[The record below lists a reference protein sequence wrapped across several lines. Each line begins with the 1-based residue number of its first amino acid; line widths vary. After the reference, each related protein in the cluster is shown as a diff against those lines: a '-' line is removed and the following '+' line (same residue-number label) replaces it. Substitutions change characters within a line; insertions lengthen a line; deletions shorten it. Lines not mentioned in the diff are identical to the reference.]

1 MPCSTASESPRYWS
15 CSTLSETATTPT
27 PVAQRRLRGAIF
39 DYGGVMTESVFRRRR
54 DADPDV
60 VSLLVFFINDLRSI
74 YHLPTSSAHDLHMLE
89 TGQLSEAEF
98 FRRLCARH
106 EEAGGPHI
114 DPEGVREAIFAQRA
128 EASAAMVD
136 TVRQLRS
143 AGYRTALL
151 TNNAREWEP
160 MWRSMIP
167 VDELF
172 DVVVDSSVVG
182 LRKPDPAIYQLT
194 CERLGLPPQDCI
206 FVDDLQCNVDAAAD
220 LGMEVVHCTDPGD
233 AADVVARRLLGR
245 PASAEPED
253 GGGAEVAEERR

>member
-1 MPCSTASESPRYWS
+1 M
-15 CSTLSETATTPT
+15 
-27 PVAQRRLRGAIF
+27 QRELRGAIF

-60 VSLLVFFINDLRSI
+60 VSLLAFFINDLRKV

-89 TGQLSEAEF
+89 TGQLTEAEF

-106 EEAGGPHI
+106 EAAGGAHI
-114 DPEGVREAIFAQRA
+114 DPEHVRELIFAERA

-136 TVRQLRS
+136 TVRQLRG

-160 MWRSMIP
+160 MWRAHIP

-182 LRKPDPAIYQLT
+182 LRKPDRAIYQLT
-194 CERLGLPPQDCI
+194 CERLGLPPEECI
-206 FVDDLQCNVDAAAD
+206 FVDDLQCNVDAASE
-220 LGMEVVHCTDPGD
+220 LGMEVVHCTNPRD
-233 AADVVARRLLGR
+233 AAGVVAQRLLGR
-245 PASAEPED
+245 AASAEPE
-253 GGGAEVAEERR
+253 EVE

>member
-1 MPCSTASESPRYWS
+1 MTADTGAPAG
-15 CSTLSETATTPT
+15 T
-27 PVAQRRLRGAIF
+27 LRGAVF
-39 DYGGVMTESVFRRRR
+39 DFGGVMTESLFRRRR

-60 VSLLVFFINDLRSI
+60 LSLLVFFLNDLRSV
-74 YHLPTSSAHDLHMLE
+74 YHLPTSTHDLHLLE
-89 TGQLSEAEF
+89 TGRLSEAEF

-106 EEAGGPHI
+106 EEAGGPHL
-114 DPEGVREAIFAQRA
+114 DPERARALIFAERA

-160 MWRSMIP
+160 MWRNLIP

-182 LRKPDPAIYQLT
+182 LRKPDPAIYELT
-194 CERLGLPPQDCI
+194 CSRLGLRPDECI
-206 FVDDLQCNVDAAAD
+206 FVDDLQCNVDAAAA
-220 LGMEVVHCTDPGD
+220 LGMEVVHCTDPTE
-233 AADVVARRLLGR
+233 ASEVVAQLLLGR
-245 PASAEPED
+245 RASAEPE
-253 GGGAEVAEERR
+253 E

>member
-1 MPCSTASESPRYWS
+1 MTAD
-15 CSTLSETATTPT
+15 TGA
-27 PVAQRRLRGAIF
+27 PVGTLRGAVF
-39 DYGGVMTESVFRRRR
+39 DFGGVMTESLFRRRR

-60 VSLLVFFINDLRSI
+60 LSLLVFFLNDLRSV
-74 YHLPTSSAHDLHMLE
+74 YHLPTSTHDLHLLE
-89 TGQLSEAEF
+89 TGRLSEAEF

-106 EEAGGPHI
+106 EEAGGPHL
-114 DPEGVREAIFAQRA
+114 DPERARALIFAERA

-160 MWRSMIP
+160 MWRNLIP

-182 LRKPDPAIYQLT
+182 LRKPDPAIYELT
-194 CERLGLPPQDCI
+194 CSRLGLRPEECI
-206 FVDDLQCNVDAAAD
+206 FVDDLQCNVDAAAA
-220 LGMEVVHCTDPGD
+220 LGMEVVHCTDPTE
-233 AADVVARRLLGR
+233 ASEVVAQRLLGR
-245 PASAEPED
+245 RASAEPE
-253 GGGAEVAEERR
+253 E

>member
-1 MPCSTASESPRYWS
+1 VS
-15 CSTLSETATTPT
+15 
-27 PVAQRRLRGAIF
+27 LRGAIF

-54 DADPDV
+54 DADPEI
-60 VSLLVFFINDLRSI
+60 VSLLAFFINDLRSV
-74 YHLPTSSAHDLHMLE
+74 YHLPTSTHDLHLLE
-89 TGQLSEAEF
+89 TGKLSEAEF

-114 DPEGVREAIFAQRA
+114 DPEHARKLVFAERA
-128 EASAAMVD
+128 EASMAMVD
-136 TVRQLRS
+136 TVRQLRG

-182 LRKPDPAIYQLT
+182 LRKPDPAIYELT
-194 CERLGLPPQDCI
+194 CARLELRPDECI
-206 FVDDLQCNVDAAAD
+206 FVDDLQCNVDAAAE
-220 LGMEVVHCTDPGD
+220 LGMEVLHCTDPT
-233 AADVVARRLLGR
+233 AASELVAQRLLGR
-245 PASAEPED
+245 PASAEPD
-253 GGGAEVAEERR
+253 AVDEELSGQ

>member
-1 MPCSTASESPRYWS
+1 VTAD
-15 CSTLSETATTPT
+15 TGA
-27 PVAQRRLRGAIF
+27 PVGTLRGAVF
-39 DYGGVMTESVFRRRR
+39 DFGGVMTESLFRRRR

-60 VSLLVFFINDLRSI
+60 LSLLVFFLNDLRSV
-74 YHLPTSSAHDLHMLE
+74 YHLPTSTHDLHLLE
-89 TGQLSEAEF
+89 TGRLSEAEF

-106 EEAGGPHI
+106 EEAGGPHL
-114 DPEGVREAIFAQRA
+114 DPERARALIFAERA

-160 MWRSMIP
+160 MWRNLIP

-182 LRKPDPAIYQLT
+182 LRKPDPAIYELT
-194 CERLGLPPQDCI
+194 CSRLGLRPEECI
-206 FVDDLQCNVDAAAD
+206 FVDDLQCNVDAAAA
-220 LGMEVVHCTDPGD
+220 LGMEVVHCTDPTE
-233 AADVVARRLLGR
+233 ASEVVAQRLLGR
-245 PASAEPED
+245 RASAEPE
-253 GGGAEVAEERR
+253 E

>member
-1 MPCSTASESPRYWS
+1 MNRE
-15 CSTLSETATTPT
+15 
-27 PVAQRRLRGAIF
+27 LRGAIF

-60 VSLLVFFINDLRSI
+60 VSLLAFFINDLRQV

-89 TGQLSEAEF
+89 TGQLTEAEF

-106 EEAGGPHI
+106 EAAGGAHI
-114 DPEGVREAIFAQRA
+114 DPEHVRELIFAERA

-136 TVRQLRS
+136 TVRQLRG

-160 MWRSMIP
+160 MWRAHIP

-182 LRKPDPAIYQLT
+182 LRKPDRAIYQLT
-194 CERLGLPPQDCI
+194 CERLGLPPEECI
-206 FVDDLQCNVDAAAD
+206 FVDDLQCNVDAASE
-220 LGMEVVHCTDPGD
+220 LGMEVVHCTNPSD
-233 AADVVARRLLGR
+233 AAGVVAQRLLGR
-245 PASAEPED
+245 AASAEPE
-253 GGGAEVAEERR
+253 EVE

>member
-1 MPCSTASESPRYWS
+1 MSTAAAD
-15 CSTLSETATTPT
+15 TA
-27 PVAQRRLRGAIF
+27 RELRGAIF

-60 VSLLVFFINDLRSI
+60 ISLLAFFINDVRAT

-89 TGQLSEAEF
+89 TGKLTEAEF

-106 EEAGGPHI
+106 EAAGGPHI
-114 DPEGVREAIFAQRA
+114 DSERVREVIFAERA

-136 TVRQLRS
+136 TVRQLRG

-160 MWRSMIP
+160 MWRSHIP

-182 LRKPDPAIYQLT
+182 LRKPDPAIYELT
-194 CERLGLPPQDCI
+194 CERLGLAPQDCI
-206 FVDDLQCNVDAAAD
+206 FVDDLQCNVDAAAA
-220 LGMEVVHCTDPGD
+220 LGMEVVHCMNPTE
-233 AADVVARRLLGR
+233 AADVVAQRLLGR
-245 PASAEPED
+245 SAAAEPED
-253 GGGAEVAEERR
+253 GGTEEE

>member
-1 MPCSTASESPRYWS
+1 MAS
-15 CSTLSETATTPT
+15 PT
-27 PVAQRRLRGAIF
+27 QQRRLRGAVF

-54 DADPDV
+54 DAHPDV
-60 VSLLVFFINDLRSI
+60 VSLLAFFINDLRSI
-74 YHLPTSSAHDLHMLE
+74 YHLPTSSVHDLHMLE

-98 FRRLCARH
+98 FARLCARH
-106 EEAGGPHI
+106 EAAGGPHI
-114 DPEGVREAIFAQRA
+114 DPERVRELIFAERA

-136 TVRQLRS
+136 TVRQLRE

-172 DVVVDSSVVG
+172 DVVVDSSAVG

-194 CERLGLPPQDCI
+194 LERLGLQPDECV
-206 FVDDLQCNVDAAAD
+206 FVDDLQCNVDAAEA
-220 LGMEVVHCTDPGD
+220 LGMEVVLCTNPTD
-233 AADVVARRLLGR
+233 AADIVARRLLGR
-245 PASAEPED
+245 AASAEPEAD
-253 GGGAEVAEERR
+253 GSQEAAGGRAVPAEPPESR

>member
-1 MPCSTASESPRYWS
+1 VTADTGAPAG
-15 CSTLSETATTPT
+15 T
-27 PVAQRRLRGAIF
+27 LRGAVF
-39 DYGGVMTESVFRRRR
+39 DFGGVMTESLFRRRR

-60 VSLLVFFINDLRSI
+60 LSLLVFFLNDLRSV
-74 YHLPTSSAHDLHMLE
+74 YHLPTSTHDLHLLE
-89 TGQLSEAEF
+89 TGRLSEAEF

-106 EEAGGPHI
+106 EEAGGPHL
-114 DPEGVREAIFAQRA
+114 DPERARALIFAERA

-160 MWRSMIP
+160 MWRNLIP

-182 LRKPDPAIYQLT
+182 LRKPDPAIYELT
-194 CERLGLPPQDCI
+194 CSRLGLRPDECI
-206 FVDDLQCNVDAAAD
+206 FVDDLQCNVDAAAA
-220 LGMEVVHCTDPGD
+220 LGMEVVHCTDPTE
-233 AADVVARRLLGR
+233 ASEVVAQLLLGR
-245 PASAEPED
+245 RASAEPE
-253 GGGAEVAEERR
+253 E

>member
-1 MPCSTASESPRYWS
+1 VH
-15 CSTLSETATTPT
+15 AT
-27 PVAQRRLRGAIF
+27 LRGAIF

-60 VSLLVFFINDLRSI
+60 VSLLAFFINDLREI

-89 TGQLSEAEF
+89 TGRLSEAEF
-98 FRRLCARH
+98 FRRLCERH
-106 EEAGGPHI
+106 EAAGGPHI
-114 DPEGVREAIFAQRA
+114 DSEHVRELIFAERA
-128 EASAAMVD
+128 EASATMVD
-136 TVRQLRS
+136 TVRQLRN

-160 MWRSMIP
+160 MWRAHIP

-182 LRKPDPAIYQLT
+182 LRKPDPAIYTLT
-194 CERLGLPPQDCI
+194 CARLGLQAGECI
-206 FVDDLQCNVDAAAD
+206 FVDDLQCNVDAAAE
-220 LGMEVVHCTDPGD
+220 LGMEIVHCMNPTD

-253 GGGAEVAEERR
+253 GAAGDLPPPEEAGRG

>member
-1 MPCSTASESPRYWS
+1 MRP
-15 CSTLSETATTPT
+15 
-27 PVAQRRLRGAIF
+27 LRGAIF
-39 DYGGVMTESVFRRRR
+39 DYGGVMTESLFRRRR

-60 VSLLVFFINDLRSI
+60 VSLLVFFLNDLRSV
-74 YHLPTSSAHDLHMLE
+74 YHLPTSTHDLHMLE
-89 TGQLSEAEF
+89 TGRLSEAEF

-106 EEAGGPHI
+106 EMAGGPHI
-114 DPEGVREAIFAQRA
+114 DPVRVRELIFAERA

-136 TVRQLRS
+136 TVRQLRD

-160 MWRSMIP
+160 MWRALIP

-194 CERLGLPPQDCI
+194 CDRLGLPPQECI
-206 FVDDLQCNVDAAAD
+206 FVDDLECNVDAAAE
-220 LGMEVVHCTDPGD
+220 LGMEVVHCTSPTD

-245 PASAEPED
+245 AASAEPED
-253 GGGAEVAEERR
+253 IAAEEA